1 MLLRRISDRISDFFL
16 RQNEAKLRRSKGK
29 NLLIRLVM
37 LSLVALVF
45 AKIAPTLADEIS
57 NPPVLESP
65 APIASSA
72 PSSVP
77 TESPAP
83 EPTAAPEA
91 TPTPTLIPVPA
102 SPSSPAP
109 ISVPSDSTSP
119 SERPSAS
126 PSAKPTPHP
135 LANQTL
141 RIAVPNSV
149 PVDPR
154 GSSVYLPQINV
165 SGTQYLEVCA
175 TSTTVIFDTYSK
187 NSYDS
192 AFNGSILVAG
202 DLTSSLLITGTIP
215 QVLAILNSDQGLRL
229 INPARPIGG
238 SSALIRFVAIS
249 EPVLNP
255 AFCAAAAPANSK
267 LVEVRAMGLGMDLI
281 KGTIVLKK

>member
-1 MLLRRISDRISDFFL
+1 
-16 RQNEAKLRRSKGK
+16 
-29 NLLIRLVM
+29 M

-45 AKIAPTLADEIS
+45 AKIAPTLADEAK
-57 NPPVLESP
+57 NPPALESP
-65 APIASSA
+65 APIASTA
-72 PSSVP
+72 PSAAPS
-77 TESPAP
+77 ESPSPTPTTAP
-83 EPTAAPEA
+83 AP

-102 SPSSPAP
+102 APSSAP
-109 ISVPSDSTSP
+109 PIPVPSDSASP
-119 SERPSAS
+119 TARASAS

-135 LANQTL
+135 LANQTM
-141 RIAVPNSV
+141 RIDIPNSV

-154 GSSVYLPQINV
+154 GSSVYLPPINV

-175 TSTTVIFDTYSK
+175 TSATAIFDTYSK

-202 DLTSSLLITGTIP
+202 DLTSSLFITGTIP

-255 AFCAAAAPANSK
+255 AFCAAATPANSK
-267 LVEVRAMGLGMDLI
+267 VVEVRAMGLGMDLI